1 MFLGRTSELNYL
13 NAFYDSEGSQL
24 LVVYGQKNIG
34 KTSLLKE
41 FVKGKPYHYYCARSA
56 SEREQTYEWGKELT
70 DHTGDLPEYPSYAE
84 IFRKIS
90 GDESGKTVMIVDE
103 FQHAVKLRKRF
114 YEGSCFFC
122 AGK

>member
-84 IFRKIS
+84 MNPARP
-90 GDESGKTVMIVDE
+90 
-103 FQHAVKLRKRF
+103 L
-114 YEGSCFFC
+114 
-122 AGK
+122 

>member
-41 FVKGKPYHYYCARSA
+41 FVKGKPYHYYLS
-56 SEREQTYEWGKELT
+56 LI
-70 DHTGDLPEYPSYAE
+70 H
-84 IFRKIS
+84 I
-90 GDESGKTVMIVDE
+90 
-103 FQHAVKLRKRF
+103 
-114 YEGSCFFC
+114 
-122 AGK
+122 

>member
-56 SEREQTYEWGKELT
+56 SEREQTYELKFFG
-70 DHTGDLPEYPSYAE
+70 
-84 IFRKIS
+84 R
-90 GDESGKTVMIVDE
+90 
-103 FQHAVKLRKRF
+103 FQGMNPARPL
-114 YEGSCFFC
+114 
-122 AGK
+122 